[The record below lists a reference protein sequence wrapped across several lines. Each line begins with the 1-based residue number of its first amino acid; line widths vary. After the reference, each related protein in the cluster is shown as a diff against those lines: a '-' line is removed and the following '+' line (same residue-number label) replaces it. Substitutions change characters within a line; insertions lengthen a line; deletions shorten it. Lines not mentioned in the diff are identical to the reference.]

1 MMPSKSVIIPHN
13 IMFQVFE
20 SILIRNGFSADA
32 SRQLADVFTENS
44 VDGIYS
50 HGVNRFSTFINHNKS
65 GFITHDVLPIL
76 KSQFNG
82 IEQWDGQLGA
92 GIINATFATSRCMEL
107 AESFGIGCVTLSNTN
122 HWMRGGTYGW
132 QAAKKGFVFIGWT
145 NTTANMPAWGAL
157 DAKLGNNPIVFAL
170 PFKEEAIVLDM
181 AVSQF
186 SYGAMEMKLLQQEE
200 LSVFGGF
207 DESGSLTKDPA
218 AIMQSRRTL
227 PVGYWKG
234 AGLSLLLDIL
244 AAILGGGKSTHE
256 ISKLPAEYGLS
267 QVFITIDLKKLHHF
281 QSIQFIIDG
290 IIKDYLQSVPF
301 DENGVITYPGER
313 VLQNRQRNLEF
324 SIPVQESVWER
335 ILQL

>member
-1 MMPSKSVIIPHN
+1 MTSKIVLVRQDE
-13 IMFQVFE
+13 MLQVFE
-20 SILIRNGFSADA
+20 KIILLNGFSAEA
-32 SRQLADVFTENS
+32 AKQMAEVFTQNS

-50 HGVNRFSTFINHNKS
+50 HGVNRFPTFINHKKS
-65 GFITHDVLPIL
+65 GFITPGVLPIL

-92 GIINATFATSRCMEL
+92 GILNATFATSRCMEL
-107 AESFGIGCVTLSNTN
+107 ATSFGIGCVALSNTN

-186 SYGAMEMKLLQQEE
+186 SYGAMEMKQLQQEE

-218 AIMQSRRTL
+218 SIMQSRRTL
-227 PVGYWKG
+227 PIGYWKG

-256 ISKLPAEYGLS
+256 ISQLPAEYGLS
-267 QVFITIDLKKLHHF
+267 QVFIAIDLKKLQHF
-281 QSIQFIIDG
+281 QSIESIIDG
-290 IIKDYLQSVPF
+290 IINDYQQSVPF
-301 DENGVITYPGER
+301 DKNGAITYPGER
-313 VLQNRQRNLEF
+313 VLQTRKHNLEF
-324 SIPVQESVWER
+324 GIPVQESVWER
-335 ILQL
+335 ILLL

>member
-1 MMPSKSVIIPHN
+1 MTSKIVLVRQDE
-13 IMFQVFE
+13 MFQVFE
-20 SILIRNGFSADA
+20 KIILLNGFSAEA
-32 SRQLADVFTENS
+32 AKQMAEVFTQNS

-50 HGVNRFSTFINHNKS
+50 HGVNRFPTFINHKKS
-65 GFITHDVLPIL
+65 GFITPDVLPIL

-92 GIINATFATSRCMEL
+92 GILNATFATSRCMEL
-107 AESFGIGCVTLSNTN
+107 ATSFGIGCVALSNTN

-170 PFKEEAIVLDM
+170 PYKEEAIVLDM

-186 SYGAMEMKLLQQEE
+186 SYGAMEMKQLQHEE

-218 AIMQSRRTL
+218 AIIQSRRTL
-227 PVGYWKG
+227 PIGYWKG

-244 AAILGGGKSTHE
+244 VAMLGGGKSTYE
-256 ISKLPAEYGLS
+256 ISQLPAEYGLS
-267 QVFITIDLKKLHHF
+267 QVFIAIDLKKLQHF
-281 QSIQFIIDG
+281 QSIESIIDG
-290 IIKDYLQSVPF
+290 IINDYQQSVPF
-301 DENGVITYPGER
+301 DKNGAITYPGER
-313 VLQNRQRNLEF
+313 VLQTRKHNLEF
-324 SIPVQESVWER
+324 GIPVQESVWER
-335 ILQL
+335 ILLL

>member
-1 MMPSKSVIIPHN
+1 MTTIIN
-13 IMFQVFE
+13 IHQNEMFQVFE
-20 SILIRNGFSADA
+20 EILIQNGFSA
-32 SRQLADVFTENS
+32 SESKQMADVFTQNS

-50 HGVNRFSTFINHNKS
+50 HGVNRFPTFINHTKN
-65 GFITHDVLPIL
+65 GFIAPNVLPIV
-76 KSQFNG
+76 KGKFNG

-92 GIINATFATSRCMEL
+92 GIINASFATSRCMEL
-107 AESFGIGCVTLSNTN
+107 AESFGIGCVTLFNTN

-186 SYGAMEMKLLQQEE
+186 SYGAMEMKMLQNEE

-207 DESGSLTKDPA
+207 DESGKLTKDPA
-218 AIMQSRRTL
+218 AILKTQRTL

-244 AAILGGGKSTHE
+244 AAILSGGKSTHE
-256 ISKLPAEYGLS
+256 ITQLPAEYGLS
-267 QVFITIDLKKLHHF
+267 QIFITIDLKKLHHF
-281 QSIQFIIDG
+281 QSIQSIIDG
-290 IIKDYLQSVPF
+290 IIKDYLQSIPF
-301 DENGVITYPGER
+301 DKTSIVTYPGER

-324 SIPVQESVWER
+324 GIPVQESVWER